1 MVFLLALA
9 VISELVWL
17 RGHLQINYLTLMTTQ
32 VKQMDEQFVAF
43 MLEVDMR
50 YKQMAKSDQ
59 VKIEK
64 WVTFKF
70 FHLESFV
77 VKSTLQQSM
86 HNFELEEEQES
97 LRDAVTGPNPHRK
110 T

>member
-1 MVFLLALA
+1 
-9 VISELVWL
+9 
-17 RGHLQINYLTLMTTQ
+17 MTTQ
-32 VKQMDEQFVAF
+32 IKQIDEQFVTF

-64 WVTFKF
+64 WVTFKDV
-70 FHLESFV
+70 SYTFV
-77 VKSTLQQSM
+77 VQSTMQQPE
-86 HNFELEEEQES
+86 HNLGVEKEQES
-97 LRDAVTGPNPHRK
+97 LCDVASRPNYNRE